1 LFVTEGIPEMRDLP
15 EAGKTDE
22 TSKAD
27 SVGRKQI
34 HAIDPSSWVHDPI
47 CKFM

>member
-1 LFVTEGIPEMRDLP
+1 MFVTKVIPAMRDLP

-22 TSKAD
+22 TSKVG

-34 HAIDPSSWVHDPI
+34 LLDIDHAE
-47 CKFM
+47 